1 MMQTQDGTTTRGPRA
16 GLIRKVAHVLLLLAI
31 FAVSVY
37 AVVSPTRATAQ
48 DEGSPSSGVLQTP
61 ADIALRIGETATL
74 DDGHLL
80 VTLMGVTED
89 SRCPKDV
96 MCVWSGRASVALHV
110 VVDGL
115 DRGDVTA
122 TLYPG
127 RQDQRSPDRDAVVD
141 RYVLALIDLQPYPD
155 RSQAAPAQVVATIR
169 AEVAPANPSPP
180 PSPASTP

>member
-1 MMQTQDGTTTRGPRA
+1 MMHAQDGTTTRGPRA
-16 GLIRKVAHVLLLLAI
+16 GQIRKLAHALLLLAI
-31 FAVSVY
+31 FGVSVY

-48 DEGSPSSGVLQTP
+48 DEEAPSSGELQIPVDVT
-61 ADIALRIGETATL
+61 LRSGETVML
-74 DDGHLL
+74 DDGSLL
-80 VTLMGVTED
+80 VTLMRVTED

-110 VVDGL
+110 VVDGV
-115 DRGDVTA
+115 DRGEVTA

-155 RSQAAPAQVVATIR
+155 RSHAAPAQVVATIR
-169 AEVAPANPSPP
+169 VEAAPAIPP
-180 PSPASTP
+180 PSPSSTP